1 MKILICD
8 DSNYIRSK
16 ISSFLKDYGFS
27 IIEASNG
34 KIALNKTLQHSPD
47 LIIMDIIMP
56 EMDGITAMQEIKK
69 EKDIPIIMLSNIG
82 QQTQIINALQ
92 KGADEYIVKPFD
104 PGKLLA
110 IIEKFKN
117 NKTSVES

>member
-8 DSNYIRSK
+8 DSMYIRNK
-16 ISSFLKDYGFS
+16 LSSFLKDYGFT
-27 IIEASNG
+27 IIEAENG
-34 KIALNKTLQHSPD
+34 KRAVELSLKHTPD
-47 LIIMDIIMP
+47 VIIMDIIMP

-69 EKDIPIIMLSNIG
+69 TLSIPTIVLSNIG
-82 QQTQIINALQ
+82 QQTQIIEALQ

-110 IIEKFKN
+110 VVEKYNLKKQIN
-117 NKTSVES
+117 D